1 MNRYWLIPL
10 MLVFLTACAKVE
22 ENNKEAQNYDWSSY
36 LGGDDRNHF
45 APLDQINVSNVSQL
59 ELAWH
64 YRSENGDSSRMG
76 QIQCNPLI
84 IDGILYGTS
93 PTLKVFALDATSGEK
108 LWEFDHQSSGINYG
122 MNVNRGLTYH
132 AGEKRIFFSA
142 GPYLYALH
150 AEDGT
155 LVKSFGEAGK
165 VSMREGLTNSNSED
179 LYVVATSP
187 GAIYEDKLIMGFR
200 TLEAMGAA
208 PGKIRAFDVN
218 TGQVVWTFSTIPQP
232 GEYGYHTW
240 PEDAYTYSGGANSW
254 AGVSLDKENGIVFV
268 PTGSAVYDFYG
279 ANRKGANLFANCVLA
294 LDAGTGERIWHY
306 QIVHHDI
313 WDRDA
318 PATPNLVTV
327 KHKGRKTPAVAQ
339 ITKHGY
345 VYLFNRLT
353 GEPLFPIE
361 EVAVP
366 RETDLVGEA
375 PWPTQPLPVKPPPFS
390 RQVFTRDMISTID
403 SAAYPQ
409 LLATWEK
416 TKSHAQFIPPSFEGT
431 MIFPGFDGGGE
442 WGGAAVDQ
450 EGIMYVNGSEMPWIL
465 TMVETGAGLPQEEEE
480 DELKTLTEFGEQVY
494 KLQCAVCHGDDK
506 TGDGGGTYPSLIG
519 VEQKYDRDSMM
530 ALLNQGK
537 GMMPAFNHID
547 EKQKLAVVDYLLGVE
562 LEGEVANVHELGMD
576 KNILPYRSTGYNKFV
591 DSNGNPAVE
600 PPWGTL
606 TAIDLNEG
614 EILWQVPLGEYDELT
629 ARGIPK
635 TGTEN
640 YGGPVITTGGLIFIA
655 ASKDEHIRAFDKQ
668 TGEEVWKYKLPAGG
682 YATPSTYMV
691 DGVQYL
697 VIASGGDKMGTAK
710 GDSYLA
716 FKLAK

>member
-1 MNRYWLIPL
+1 MRKYWLFPL
-10 MLVFLTACAKVE
+10 AGLMIMACQEVEKRETAPK
-22 ENNKEAQNYDWSSY
+22 NYDWSSY

-45 APLDQINVSNVSQL
+45 APLDQINTGNVKQL
-59 ELAWH
+59 EVAWQ
-64 YRSENGDSSRMG
+64 YQSENGDSSRMG

-93 PTLKVFALDATSGEK
+93 PTLKVFALDAASGEQI
-108 LWEFDHQSSGINYG
+108 WEFDHQASGINYG
-122 MNVNRGLTYH
+122 MNVNRGITYH
-132 AGEKRIFFSA
+132 HGKKRIFFSA
-142 GPYLYALH
+142 GPYLYALN

-155 LVKSFGEAGK
+155 LVNTFGEGGK
-165 VSMREGLTNSNSED
+165 VSMREGLVNSNAED

-187 GAIYEDKLIMGFR
+187 GAIYENKLILGFR

-208 PGKIRAFDVN
+208 PGKIRAFDIN
-218 TGQVVWTFSTIPQP
+218 SGAVVWTFSTIPQP

-240 PEDAYTYSGGANSW
+240 PEDAYTYTGGANSW
-254 AGVSLDKENGIVFV
+254 AGVSLDPKRGIVYV

-279 ANRKGANLFANCVLA
+279 ANREGANLFANSVLA
-294 LDAGTGERIWHY
+294 LDASSGERIWHY

-327 KHKGRKTPAVAQ
+327 MHKGRETPALAQ

-345 VYLFNRLT
+345 VYLFNRVT

-361 EVAVP
+361 ETPVP
-366 RETDLVGEA
+366 QETELIGEE
-375 PWPTQPLPVKPPPFS
+375 PWPTQPLPVKPPPFA
-390 RQVFTRDMISTID
+390 RQIFTRDMISKVD

-409 LLATWEK
+409 LVETWEK

-465 TMVETGAGLPQEEEE
+465 TMVETGVGFAEKADQPKTIS
-480 DELKTLTEFGEQVY
+480 ELGQQVY
-494 KLQCAVCHGDDK
+494 KLQCAVCHGDDM
-506 TGDGGGTYPSLIG
+506 TGDGGGTYPSLVG

-530 ALLNQGK
+530 TLLNQGK
-537 GMMPAFNHID
+537 GMMPAFNHIAN
-547 EKQKLAVVDYLLGVE
+547 KQKLAVTDFLLGVE
-562 LEGEVANVHELGMD
+562 MQAEIENVHELGMD

-591 DSNGNPAVE
+591 DSQGHPAVE

-614 EILWQVPLGEYDELT
+614 EIKWQVPLGEYEELT

-635 TGTEN
+635 TGAEN
-640 YGGPVITTGGLIFIA
+640 YGGPVVTTGGLIFIA
-655 ASKDEHIRAFDKQ
+655 ASKDGHIRAFDK
-668 TGEEVWKYKLPAGG
+668 TSGEELWKYKLPAGG

-691 DGVQYL
+691 NGVQYL
-697 VIASGGDKMGTAK
+697 VIACGGDKMGTTR

-716 FKLAK
+716 FKLPVQ